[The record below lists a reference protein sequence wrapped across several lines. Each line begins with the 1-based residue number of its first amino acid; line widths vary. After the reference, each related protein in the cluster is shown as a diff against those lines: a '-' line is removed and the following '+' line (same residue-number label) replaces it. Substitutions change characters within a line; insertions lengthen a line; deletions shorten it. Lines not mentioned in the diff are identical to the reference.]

1 MQRWPSRFGIRR
13 LVVGIVILVS
23 VRNSN
28 SEAMP
33 QEIAPEYLI
42 KAAYLYQFL
51 QYVRWPTDSFPSQ
64 DSPIV
69 IGILGQDP
77 FGEAIDRVVAG
88 RRVLGRR
95 IEVRRVTLEEASAGC
110 HVVFMAREERAL
122 LNRWLRRLR
131 TKPILVVTESP
142 WALSDG
148 ATINFVMEKRT
159 LRYEVNL
166 KSAKDSRLEIATPML
181 VSARRLLGQA
191 TIGGEAEAD
200 RVSGEDRENR

>member
-1 MQRWPSRFGIRR
+1 MQSRPWRLGIRR
-13 LVVGIVILVS
+13 LVVGVLILAS
-23 VRNSN
+23 VRNAY

-33 QEIAPEYLI
+33 REVAPEYLI

-51 QYVRWPTDSFPSQ
+51 QYVTWPTDSFPSR

-77 FGEAIDRVVAG
+77 FGEAIDRVVEG
-88 RRVLGRR
+88 RRAMGRS
-95 IEVRRVTLEEASAGC
+95 IEVRRVTLEEAAAGC

-122 LNRWLRRLR
+122 LSHWLRRLR
-131 TKPILVVTESP
+131 TKPILAVTESP

-166 KSAKDSRLEIATPML
+166 ESAVESRLEIATPML

-191 TIGGEAEAD
+191 PKRREAP
-200 RVSGEDRENR
+200 